1 MSEHLGKVIQVRL
14 TDRASVYNCYMS
26 FAKDGGVFVP
36 CSFEAH
42 IGDHLHLLVSLP
54 DEAEVYA
61 LSAKVVWIQH
71 GRRKGFGVRFL
82 GDEGSR
88 ALKVM
93 IENILGGNIRSANP
107 TYTM

>member
-26 FAKDGGVFVP
+26 FAKDGGLFVP
-36 CSFEAH
+36 CSFEETIGSH
-42 IGDHLHLLVSLP
+42 IHLLVSLP
-54 DEAEVYA
+54 DQTDIFA
-61 LSAKVVWIQH
+61 LSAKIVWIQH
-71 GRRKGFGVRFL
+71 GRRKGYGARFL
-82 GDEGSR
+82 GDEGGR
-88 ALKVM
+88 ALKVA